1 MEDIKKK
8 VQKQVSDGK
17 PERALKTLVEYARS
31 QAPGLS
37 NSLLSLQAQLKDAK
51 RKYNMGILTEA
62 EWQQK
67 FAKTSAALLDMLNE
81 LEDTAENPPPA
92 REAKS
97 VFISYN
103 HKDASTANKIRE
115 ALEAAGLK
123 IIMDSRHMQAGAN
136 ITEFIEH
143 SVMGSDVTLSLVSNH
158 SLLSGWVAMETINTF
173 YLSKFNP
180 NKKFIACYLE
190 ADFFDPAFRLKAT
203 RTIDEKIKE
212 YDTLMEEYRKERLDT
227 VDLDADRSRLHELRG
242 NLGKI
247 LNHLKNSL
255 CLDVS
260 QGQFQASMPK
270 LIEAIKAP

>member
-8 VQKQVSDGK
+8 VQKQISDGK
-17 PERALKTLVEYARS
+17 PERALKTLIDYAS
-31 QAPGLS
+31 SHAPDLGNPLI
-37 NSLLSLQAQLKDAK
+37 SLQAGLKDAK
-51 RKYNMGILTEA
+51 RKYNMGVLTEA

-67 FAKTSAALLDMLNE
+67 FAKTSAALLDMLGE
-81 LEDTAENPPPA
+81 LDNPGPQGGQTS
-92 REAKS
+92 KS

-103 HKDASTANKIRE
+103 HKDAATANKIRE
-115 ALEAAGLK
+115 ALESEGLK
-123 IIMDSRHMQAGAN
+123 IIMDTRHMQAGAN
-136 ITEFIEH
+136 ISEFIEQ
-143 SVMGSDVTLSLVSNH
+143 SVVGSDVTLSLVSNH

-203 RTIDEKIKE
+203 RTIDEKIRE
-212 YDTLMEEYRKERLDT
+212 YDKLMEEYRKERLDT
-227 VDLDADRSRLHELRG
+227 VDIDADRSRLHELRG

-260 QGQFQASMPK
+260 QGQFDASMRK
-270 LIEAIKAP
+270 LVEAIKAS